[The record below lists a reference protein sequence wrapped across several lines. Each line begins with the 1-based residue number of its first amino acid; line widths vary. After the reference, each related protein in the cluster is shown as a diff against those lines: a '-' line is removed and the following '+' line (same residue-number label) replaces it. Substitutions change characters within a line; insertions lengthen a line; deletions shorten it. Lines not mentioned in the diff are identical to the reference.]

1 MQDAS
6 MLWREMQIVITLRTG
21 DHSLPRMDAHI
32 WWRCKRQVRDGV
44 WLSRGRGRGKV
55 RLTCPLV

>member
-32 WWRCKRQVRDGV
+32 W
-44 WLSRGRGRGKV
+44 
-55 RLTCPLV
+55 